1 MPQRERSI
9 VNSTILERIGVSQ
22 KVVNSWHRAGLKIS
36 YPMRKLQHFYLSED
50 GEAFVENGDK
60 YLIPF
65 SKRET
70 SLYTNHPE
78 VFIKD
83 FLKNVRLY
91 VRFMNWIHG
100 LQPKAV
106 LLETK
111 EKFTSLLVLLYLFQ
125 RAMDYHYYHFDR
137 YLAYQ
142 NYPDTPVGFWW
153 DRLKNLSQRLS
164 HIMHQDENIV
174 FLNLLGRDK
183 KTMVQCKNFLSRK
196 NVVDLLKILK
206 NIKFFEDAQEKEVK
220 AIVDTKTQENVLFR
234 TAVPI
239 WSALMD
245 MLKAYPE
252 LIKPKFRVRLPSIRE
267 GNPLIMTR
275 VILSPE
281 GLNYFQSS
289 IAGLFTKEVMR
300 WV

>member
-1 MPQRERSI
+1 M
-9 VNSTILERIGVSQ
+9 ILERIGVSQ
-22 KVVNSWHRAGLKIS
+22 KEVNKWRRMGLKIS
-36 YPMRKLQHFYLSED
+36 YPMRKLQRFYLSED

-60 YLIPF
+60 YVIPL

-70 SLYTNHPE
+70 SLYIKHPE
-78 VFIKD
+78 VFTKD

-100 LQPKAV
+100 LEPKCIFIEA
-106 LLETK
+106 K
-111 EKFTSLLVLLYLFQ
+111 EKFTCLLALLYLFQ
-125 RAMDYHYYHFDR
+125 LAMDHHYYHFDR

-153 DRLKNLSQRLS
+153 NRLKKFSKKLSQKT
-164 HIMHQDENIV
+164 HQDENVV

-183 KTMVQCKNFLSRK
+183 KTIAVCKNFLSQK
-196 NVVDLLKILK
+196 SFTYLLTVLK
-206 NIKFFEDAQEKEVK
+206 NIKIFEDAQEKEVK
-220 AIVDTKTQENVLFR
+220 AIVDTKTQENILFR
-234 TAVPI
+234 TAIPI

-245 MLKAYPE
+245 ILKAKPE
-252 LIKPKFRVRLPSIRE
+252 LIKSQFRFRMPFILE
-267 GNPLIMTR
+267 GNSLIMTR
-275 VILSPE
+275 EILSPE

-289 IAGLFTKEVMR
+289 ISGLFTKEVMR

>member
-1 MPQRERSI
+1 MSQREKFT

-22 KVVNSWHRAGLKIS
+22 KEVNKWRRMGLKIS
-36 YPMRKLQHFYLSED
+36 YPMKKLQHYYLSED

-60 YLIPF
+60 YVIPF

-70 SLYTNHPE
+70 SLYTKHPE
-78 VFIKD
+78 IFTKD

-100 LQPKAV
+100 LQPRGIFVEAK
-106 LLETK
+106 ET
-111 EKFTSLLVLLYLFQ
+111 FTFLLVLLYLFQ
-125 RAMDYHYYHFDR
+125 CAMDHHYYHFDR

-142 NYPDTPVGFWW
+142 NYSDTPVGFWW
-153 DRLKNLSQRLS
+153 NRLRNFSKKLSQKI
-164 HIMHQDENIV
+164 HHDENVV

-183 KTMVQCKNFLSRK
+183 KTMELCRNFLSRK
-196 NVVDLLKILK
+196 NLADLLTVLK
-206 NIKFFEDAQEKEVK
+206 NIKIFEDAQEKEVK
-220 AIVDTKTQENVLFR
+220 AIVDTKTQENILFR

-239 WSALMD
+239 WGSLMD
-245 MLKAYPE
+245 ILKDYPE
-252 LIKPKFRVRLPSIRE
+252 LIKPQFRSRLPSIRE

-281 GLNYFQSS
+281 GLPYFQSS
-289 IAGLFTKEVMR
+289 ITGWFRKEVTR